1 MEKKIRWIAGA
12 SISLLLS
19 LLAMAQGTPSAAKP
33 APAPDPAKQVQAAI
47 AAVQG
52 RLAAMDAMYGSA
64 GVTTTLNA
72 AYKAKGT
79 PPPQDAAAWND
90 WMAAAWKDV
99 RPFYE
104 LKLAALKAEL
114 DALQKT
120 GTDQQLGSLQS
131 DLASWQQNEKKI
143 AGLFQQMTGEVAQQ
157 AVVLGQAAKNPA
169 QKDALTKQAAQ
180 LKTDAEHQRASAM
193 ALASGA
199 SAAAAGTG
207 KTPAAPKGGK
217 NPSGKPATSAG
228 GQPKDKTPPK
238 TAKPGTDKNA
248 KGKDSSGGKGDK
260 NAKSGGDKGG
270 NAGGDKG
277 GNAAGGEAGPTP
289 VQQTVTV
296 CKCKPS
302 QFPFN
307 VQTTGESIQS
317 SDPDIAEARIQDGH
331 LVITG
336 KKYGKATITV
346 KGDVVKYNVGIPDAP
361 KPGKGGIH
369 GNGPNDVP
377 LNGNYG
383 FAYTITVHVIC
394 DLTGPWSGA
403 PVGSVKIVDSCGKVQ
418 LASQKAVF
426 SGSAVLGAKSYGKIH
441 LIHTLTLDEVSKSLP
456 DPVRQQVAGRAV
468 TIEGTVGEGENS
480 ISGTLIKDKVHW
492 VKQDDGS
499 YSVDFPGTVSE
510 NVLITRDNKDS
521 GGSPPPAAGK
531 GPAPGKGKGKGN

>member
-1 MEKKIRWIAGA
+1 MRKKIRWIAGA
-12 SISLLLS
+12 SISVLLS
-19 LLAMAQGTPSAAKP
+19 LLAMAQGTPAPAKP

-47 AAVQG
+47 TTVQA
-52 RLAAMDAMYGSA
+52 RLSAMDAMYGSA
-64 GVTTTLNA
+64 AVAGTLNA

-114 DALQKT
+114 DALHKT
-120 GTDQQLGSLQS
+120 GTDQQLASLQS
-131 DLASWQQNEKKI
+131 DLAAWQQNEKKI

-157 AVVLGQAAKNPA
+157 AVVLNQAARNPA
-169 QKDALTKQAAQ
+169 QKEALTKQAAQ

-199 SAAAAGTG
+199 SPAAAGKG
-207 KTPAAPKGGK
+207 KTPAGKGGTTA
-217 NPSGKPATSAG
+217 NAGK
-228 GQPKDKTPPK
+228 PKDKTPSK
-238 TAKPGTDKNA
+238 GSKAGTDKNA
-248 KGKDSSGGKGDK
+248 KNGNGGKDKGGKSAK
-260 NAKSGGDKGG
+260 NGGDKG
-270 NAGGDKG
+270 NQG
-277 GNAAGGEAGPTP
+277 GNNGGSGGGEGAAPTP

-302 QFPFN
+302 EFPFN

-317 SDPDIAEARIQDGH
+317 SDPDIAEARIQDGR
-331 LVITG
+331 LVVTG

-346 KGDVVKYNVGIPDAP
+346 KGEAVKYNVGIPDAP

-369 GNGPNDVP
+369 GNGPNSVP
-377 LNGNYG
+377 LNGNSP
-383 FAYTITVHVIC
+383 FAYAITVHVIC
-394 DLTGPWSGA
+394 DLTGSWSGA
-403 PVGSVKIVDSCGKVQ
+403 PVGSVKMVDSCGKVQ
-418 LASQKAVF
+418 MASQKAVF
-426 SGSAVLGAKSYGKIH
+426 TGSAALGAKSYGKIH

-468 TIEGTVGEGENS
+468 TLEGTVGEGENS
-480 ISGTLIKDKVHW
+480 ISGTLTKDKVHW

-499 YSVDFPGTVSE
+499 YSVDFPGTLTE
-510 NVLITRDNKDS
+510 NVLITRDNADS
-521 GGSPPPAAGK
+521 GGSAPAAGK